1 MLHRPEVTGARAQV
15 LKVLA
20 TLPGT
25 ALLSP
30 QEAALY
36 INTTPDV
43 LRVWRSQGKG
53 PRYKGRGHF
62 VRYEKDH
69 LDGFM
74 SGFDHRFDT
83 RPAPR
88 KKASPP
94 GTTPH
99 SIRPASA
106 PVIPKGTIHAKN
118 VTHKGR

>member
-83 RPAPR
+83 SEVRSLQQEGSPARDDAYAIRSDVTQSKPR
-88 KKASPP
+88 GPS
-94 GTTPH
+94 
-99 SIRPASA
+99 
-106 PVIPKGTIHAKN
+106 
-118 VTHKGR
+118 